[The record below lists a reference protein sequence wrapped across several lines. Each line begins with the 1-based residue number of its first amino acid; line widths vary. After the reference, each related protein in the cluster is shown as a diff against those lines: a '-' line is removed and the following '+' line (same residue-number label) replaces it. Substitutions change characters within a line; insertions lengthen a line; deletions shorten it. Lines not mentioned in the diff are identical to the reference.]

1 MKKRKL
7 ISIMAAV
14 MVSVSLSGCVEL
26 DSNQAAI
33 EDVANVEEVEAVVD
47 ENLTD
52 ASKDTDAI
60 EKAIKEETT
69 SEEELEKELAEEA
82 ETITEAEEEEFP
94 ANVIPPRYTPNFD
107 GERGTIELITYE
119 AKDYI
124 KNTESVEKKA
134 YVYLPAGY
142 SEDKQYNV
150 LYLMHGIGGNEAEWG
165 LKDEKTSKVKKIMD
179 NMVGNGEIE
188 PFIIVCPNGRAMAC
202 EKEDGV
208 QAFYYFGQELRNDLI
223 PYIESHYSTYGG
235 DPTSDAYD
243 MTAARNHRAMA
254 GLSMGGMQ
262 TINIGICECLD
273 IISWFG
279 AFSAAP
285 TSYPANQLAK
295 AIDESEYDIDYFYNI
310 CGLQDTTA
318 YQSAAAAA
326 KTVDSLTDKLT
337 AGENFCWQEKDGA
350 HNFNIWYLGFYNLAR
365 VIFK

>member
-1 MKKRKL
+1 
-7 ISIMAAV
+7 MAAALI
-14 MVSVSLSGCVEL
+14 SLSGCSATNN
-26 DSNQAAI
+26 DSEQSAAVN
-33 EDVANVEEVEAVVD
+33 ETAVVD
-47 ENLTD
+47 GDNSAEAKTDLTD
-52 ASKDTDAI
+52 ADKADPSKDTDAI
-60 EKAIKEETT
+60 EKAIAEETT
-69 SEEELEKELAEEA
+69 SDEELEAELAKEA
-82 ETITEAEEEEFP
+82 ETVAAVEEEEFP
-94 ANVIPPRYTPNFD
+94 AYMIPTYCSTNFD

-124 KNTESVEKKA
+124 NNTESVEKKA

-179 NMVGNGEIE
+179 NLIGNGKIE
-188 PFIIVCPNGRAMAC
+188 PFIVVCPNGRAMAC
-202 EKEDGV
+202 EKDDGV

-235 DPTSDAYD
+235 DPTSESYD
-243 MTAARNHRAMA
+243 MTASREHRAMA

-273 IISWFG
+273 IMSWFG

-285 TSYPANQLAK
+285 TSYPAGQVAK
-295 AIDESEYDIDYFYNI
+295 SIDDSEYEIDYFYNI

-326 KTVDSLTDKLT
+326 KTVDTLTEKLT
-337 AGENFCWQEKDGA
+337 AGENFYWQEKDGA
-350 HNFNIWYLGFYNLAR
+350 HNFNIWYLGYYNFATIL
-365 VIFK
+365 FK